1 MNKGRIDLIL
11 QAYTK
16 LDKNGDGQI
25 TIHDLKGRYIYIYIN
40 FYISNKS
47 LIIEK
52 LLLGVYDV
60 RKHPKYMNGE
70 WTEEQILKKFLDTF
84 DTKGSED
91 GVVSIKKYFRIKY
104 ILKHYIQKSNR

>member
-25 TIHDLKGRYIYIYIN
+25 TIHDLKGMYN
-40 FYISNKS
+40 FIFQLKKRNKV
-47 LIIEK
+47 LEQK
-52 LLLGVYDV
+52 YYYLGVYDV

-91 GVVSIKKYFRIKY
+91 GVVSVE
-104 ILKHYIQKSNR
+104 IL

>member
-25 TIHDLKGRYIYIYIN
+25 TIDDLKGRHIYIN

-52 LLLGVYDV
+52 LL
-60 RKHPKYMNGE
+60 
-70 WTEEQILKKFLDTF
+70 
-84 DTKGSED
+84 
-91 GVVSIKKYFRIKY
+91 
-104 ILKHYIQKSNR
+104 